1 MSVEIEIPSPPPSP
15 SLPPSPLS
23 PSFFSPFP
31 SPYPFCSWAELGAP
45 HWELHSRV
53 FRRKKNIISS
63 SPHPSP
69 TPSHTQ
75 ARIHTYAHTRCL
87 PLTQTCTI
95 FFLFPIPPL
104 LLNQQH
110 FSLQG
115 LPARLLESN
124 RRSLLQLLSSELSSK
139 PAFLID
145 LLVCMLPAPVLLE
158 VFQEDP
164 HSVREP

>member
-1 MSVEIEIPSPPPSP
+1 MSSEIEIPSPPPSP
-15 SLPPSPLS
+15 SLLPPSL
-23 PSFFSPFP
+23 PFP
-31 SPYPFCSWAELGAP
+31 LLFPSLSLPLLLLGRAWCP
-45 HWELHSRV
+45 SLGMHSRV

-87 PLTQTCTI
+87 LLTQTCTF

-115 LPARLLESN
+115 LSARLLESN

-139 PAFLID
+139 PAFLIY
-145 LLVCMLPAPVLLE
+145 LLVCVLPAPILLE
-158 VFQEDP
+158 VFQDDP
-164 HSVREP
+164 RSVR